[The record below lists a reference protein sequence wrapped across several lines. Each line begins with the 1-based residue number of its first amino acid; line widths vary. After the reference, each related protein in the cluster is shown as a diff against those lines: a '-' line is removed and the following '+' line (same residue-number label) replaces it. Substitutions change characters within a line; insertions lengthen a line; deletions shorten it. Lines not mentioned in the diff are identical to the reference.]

1 MTAAT
6 IARAAVDQ
14 QLRDRVTALAQKE
27 AMNNPT
33 LGDTQFGQRLLQGMA
48 DISPLA
54 WGVAV
59 DYEAAYEAALAAGR
73 GAPGHDVDIITDG
86 NISAAIVAHW
96 PEDPSPPTGP
106 P

>member
-27 AMNNPT
+27 VLSNDA
-33 LGDTQFGQRLLQGMA
+33 LADTQFGQRLLQGMA
-48 DISPLA
+48 DISPLM

-59 DYEAAYEAALAAGR
+59 DYEAAYESALAAGR

-86 NISAAIVAHW
+86 NVSAAIVAHW
-96 PEDPSPPTGP
+96 PQDPEPPTGP